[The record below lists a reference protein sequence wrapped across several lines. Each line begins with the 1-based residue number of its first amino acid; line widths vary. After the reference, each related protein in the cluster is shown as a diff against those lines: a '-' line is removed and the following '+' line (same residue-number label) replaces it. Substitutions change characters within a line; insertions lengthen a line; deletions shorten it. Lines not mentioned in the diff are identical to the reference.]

1 MRRRD
6 FLKTGLKSGAVLA
19 GTSTVAVPRILAD
32 VPDHLWE
39 GYNFGGLTMS
49 NRLDQGPFGISQD
62 EGWFTIFVTQPSRH
76 HIRNFGTGLV
86 GYTWEENG
94 PALTVQCRKETLEQ
108 AVEKM
113 ASLPFVD
120 VLYIRCDWRDVH
132 AGPSKLQL
140 SPVWDATFEAA
151 KRHNLG
157 VGFRIQL
164 SSPNIQP
171 KQLSLPDF
179 VREKVP
185 VVNIGHRSAAHHTG
199 FDFYEPR
206 YDHSEFQKAF
216 EDLNTLLA
224 ARFDGD
230 PRLEFMDLM
239 MYGFWG
245 EGHTNDIPS
254 PFPDYLTAEKTF
266 VRMTQFQMDTWK
278 KTPLAVN
285 TQPDISSVGNRQVQD
300 MAVRAGCWLR
310 SDSLIM
316 DEPIQIEE
324 LSHRPP
330 WCAIVMEDGENRHHV
345 LPEFAAEEKECLSK
359 LSDSMLTFVGPDDE
373 AQTHDDYPHKVGG
386 PLELPY
392 RECAGFHALD
402 IGTNY
407 FALWTEPDN
416 IRRYYEKYPDSL
428 QAMEQRLGYRVRP
441 SLVWQRKRYDTMELI
456 VGIVNDGVAGVPGV
470 LGVYAETPDGR
481 VKVGGNLDPGQPY
494 AGHMRQCSLILPKGM
509 DGQQINLRAELQVKG
524 MRRPVRW
531 ACQERTN
538 PDGSLTIRLKK
549 GGDPDWKKGV

>member
-6 FLKTGLKSGAVLA
+6 FLKTGAIVAGAGSL
-19 GTSTVAVPRILAD
+19 VPRRMFAD

-39 GYNFGGLTMS
+39 GYNFGCPTVS
-49 NRLDQGPFGISQD
+49 NRLDQGPFGIAQD
-62 EGWFTIFVTQPSRH
+62 EGWFTIFVTQPSRN

-94 PALTVQCRKETLEQ
+94 PALSVQCGKETLEQ

-113 ASLPFVD
+113 AALPFVD

-132 AGPSKLQL
+132 AGPGKLQL
-140 SPVWDATFEAA
+140 SPVWDATFDAA

-171 KQLSLPDF
+171 TKLAIPDF
-179 VREKVP
+179 LREKVP
-185 VVNIGHRSAAHHTG
+185 IVNIGHRSKEHHTS

-206 YDHSEFQKAF
+206 YDHPEFQKAF
-216 EDLNTLLA
+216 ADLNELLA
-224 ARFDGD
+224 ARFDGN
-230 PRLEFMDLM
+230 PNLEFMDLM

-245 EGHTNDIPS
+245 EGHTNDIPN
-254 PFPDYLTAEKTF
+254 PFPDYLTAENTF
-266 VRMTQFQMDTWK
+266 VHMTQFQLETWK

-285 TQPDISSVGNRQVQD
+285 TQPDISNVGNRQVQD

-330 WCAIVMEDGENRHHV
+330 WCAIVMEDGENRHYV
-345 LPEFAAEEKECLSK
+345 LPEFAAEEKDCLNK
-359 LSDSMLTFVGPDDE
+359 LPDSMLAFVGPDDE
-373 AQTHDDYPHKVGG
+373 AQANDDYPHKIGG
-386 PLELPY
+386 PLDLPY

-407 FALWTEPDN
+407 FALWTEADN
-416 IRRYYEKYPDSL
+416 VRRYYEKYPDSL
-428 QAMEQRLGYRVRP
+428 QAMERRLGYRVRP
-441 SLVWQRKRYDTMELI
+441 SLIWQRKRYDTMELI
-456 VGIVNDGVAGVPGV
+456 VGIANDGVAGVPGV
-470 LGVYAETPDGR
+470 LGVYAETLDGT
-481 VKVGGNLDPGQPY
+481 VKIGGNLDAGQPY
-494 AGHMRQCSLILPKGM
+494 AGHLRQCSLILPKGM
-509 DGQQINLRAELQVKG
+509 DGKQIKLRAELEVKG
-524 MRRPVRW
+524 VRRPVRW
-531 ACQERTN
+531 ACHEPTN
-538 PDGSLTIRLKK
+538 SDGSLTIRLKN
-549 GGDPDWKKGV
+549 GSDPDWKKGV